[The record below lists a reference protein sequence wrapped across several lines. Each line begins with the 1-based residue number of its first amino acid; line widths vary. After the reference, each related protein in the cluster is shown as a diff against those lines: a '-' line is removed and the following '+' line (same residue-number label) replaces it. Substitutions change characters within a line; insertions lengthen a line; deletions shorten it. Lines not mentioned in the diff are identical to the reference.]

1 MDFKRQKK
9 PLKEISMVP
18 LINVVFLLLIFFLVA
33 GTVEKFDIVPVEL
46 PEAISGQVLDEG
58 HIQIVLGRHDEL
70 LINDELV
77 TFAEMSEYLIEEL
90 EHNKER
96 IITVKADA
104 SLQADRLIR
113 LMDVIKAAGGRNL
126 SLVTQSGV

>member
-1 MDFKRQKK
+1 MDFERQRK
-9 PLKEISMVP
+9 PIKEISLVP

-58 HIQIVLGRHDEL
+58 HIQIVLGKRDEVL
-70 LINDELV
+70 LNDDLLTLNEIPEQLALELKN
-77 TFAEMSEYLIEEL
+77 
-90 EHNKER
+90 NKER

-104 SLQADRLIR
+104 NMQAERLIR
-113 LMDVIKAAGGRNL
+113 LMDLIKAAGGRNL
-126 SLVTQSGV
+126 SLVTQSGL

>member
-1 MDFKRQKK
+1 MDFERQKK